1 MNPFGSFDV
10 PGLIAS
16 STTEYLSNFS
26 PIFIAI
32 IGLVLA
38 IALIVSI
45 IEIFANR
52 GNPQQGSG
60 TSVGYNDIIPDD
72 IL

>member
-10 PGLIAS
+10 PTLIAS
-16 STTEYLSNFS
+16 STTGYLATFS

-38 IALIVSI
+38 MALIVAI

-52 GNPQQGSG
+52 GNPHPASG
-60 TSVGYNDIIPDD
+60 TSVGYDDIVPDD

>member
-10 PGLIAS
+10 PTLIAS
-16 STTEYLSNFS
+16 STSDYLVTFA
-26 PIFIAI
+26 PIFTVI

-38 IALIVSI
+38 IALIVAI

-52 GNPQQGSG
+52 GNPHPGTSG
-60 TSVGYNDIIPDD
+60 SVGYDDMIPDD